1 MAKDCRKSKKEKET
15 KKCDK
20 YDKVGHL
27 MRRTA
32 NQDKR

>member
-15 KKCDK
+15 RKYDK

>member
-15 KKCDK
+15 IKYDK
-20 YDKVGHL
+20 YDKVEHL

-32 NQDKR
+32 N